1 MAPPPAAQRP
11 LPAPQGRPPSPTAG
25 DIIAHY
31 LRNLTIA
38 SGKRWSAAND
48 RDMRHLGELL
58 AELGQTGESIP
69 AFLAEPSLPAPAE
82 RVTVAFD
89 KPTTA
94 EDDPSFARW
103 KRERDVEDERAVA
116 RMTRAGGAR

>member
-1 MAPPPAAQRP
+1 MAPPPP
-11 LPAPQGRPPSPTAG
+11 PAPQGRPPSPTAG

-31 LRNLTIA
+31 LRNLTLA
-38 SGKRWSAAND
+38 SGKRWTPAND

-89 KPTTA
+89 KPTMA
-94 EDDPSFARW
+94 EDDQNFVRW
-103 KRERDVEDERAVA
+103 KQQRDEDDRAVA
-116 RMTRAGGAR
+116 RMTRGGGAR